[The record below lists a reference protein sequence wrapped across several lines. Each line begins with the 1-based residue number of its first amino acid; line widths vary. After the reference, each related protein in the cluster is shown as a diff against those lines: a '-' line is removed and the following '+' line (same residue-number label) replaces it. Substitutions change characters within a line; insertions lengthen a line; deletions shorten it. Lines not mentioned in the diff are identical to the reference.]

1 MMPSAAFTL
10 AVVAVGG
17 AVGAVARF
25 TLANYFNRVFEIHH
39 TVHIG
44 TMLVN
49 ILGSLMMGVVY
60 VFILERAVWHP
71 QLKGLIM
78 VGLLGA
84 FTTFSSFS
92 LEAINFFE
100 RGHPW
105 LSAAY
110 VLGSV
115 VLCIA
120 AAAAGMT
127 VARQLLG

>member
-1 MMPSAAFTL
+1 MTSLVYNLSA
-10 AVVAVGG
+10 VALGGALG
-17 AVGAVARF
+17 AVGRF
-25 TLANYFNRVFEIHH
+25 VLSNYFNRVFEVHH

-49 ILGSLMMGVVY
+49 ILGSFLMGIVY
-60 VFILERAVWHP
+60 VYVLEKEVWHP
-71 QLKGLIM
+71 HMRSLLM
-78 VGLLGA
+78 VGMLGA

-105 LSAAY
+105 LSVSY

-115 VLCIA
+115 ILCIA
-120 AAAAGMT
+120 AAAGAIAL
-127 VARQLLG
+127 ARHVF

>member
-1 MMPSAAFTL
+1 MTSLVYNLSA
-10 AVVAVGG
+10 VALGGALG
-17 AVGAVARF
+17 AVGRF
-25 TLANYFNRVFEIHH
+25 VLSNYFNRVFDVHH

-49 ILGSLMMGVVY
+49 ILGSFLMGIVY
-60 VFILERAVWHP
+60 VYVLEKEVWHP
-71 QLKGLIM
+71 QLRSLLM
-78 VGLLGA
+78 VGMLGA

-105 LSAAY
+105 LSVSY

-115 VLCIA
+115 ILCIA
-120 AAAAGMT
+120 AAAGAIAL
-127 VARQLLG
+127 ARHVF